1 MDDVITTVDLTK
13 RYGGATVV
21 SGVNLAVP
29 EGCVYGFIGS
39 NGAKNK
45 YKYKIS
51 TGKAHSLPFLIF

>member
-1 MDDVITTVDLTK
+1 MDDVITTIDLTK

-39 NGAKNK
+39 TARA
-45 YKYKIS
+45 S
-51 TGKAHSLPFLIF
+51 RRR